1 MNLQT
6 LVPRALSRQI
16 RATSMVRRFW
26 SWWSEELLYFV
37 PPRIRDAFD
46 RQERVLVV
54 TVRDSDLLVDYRHG
68 DDRAQIDRIS
78 MVNSQLV
85 DATSNTDIPDCDR
98 VIVELSP
105 AQAVRRQVL
114 MPQGAEDRLQE
125 VLGYEMDR
133 LTPFAANDVYFDHRV
148 AGRDTSRRVLEV
160 DLIVALR
167 NTVDAVTALLAERGI
182 KASQITL
189 KGAASST
196 NLLPKEHRKSAT
208 SRLPVVPTLLSALAA
223 MLAVTAIAYPLVDQ
237 RLELSRLDVE
247 VNELRP
253 TALAA
258 DQVRAEIAAAV
269 EQSEFFATRWSAA
282 PTKISL
288 LNELAGVMPDD
299 TWLTR
304 VQVSGSTL
312 RIHGESEDASSLI
325 GLIEE
330 STVLLDPSFS
340 SPVTKNPRT
349 GNDRFVIE
357 SQIAIVEGE
366 R

>member
-6 LVPRALSRQI
+6 LVPRALSRRV
-16 RATSMVRRFW
+16 RATSMLRRFW
-26 SWWSEELLYFV
+26 NWWCGELLYFV
-37 PPRIRDAFD
+37 PPQIRDAFD
-46 RQERVLVV
+46 RQERVLNV

-85 DATSNTDIPDCDR
+85 DATSNVDIPDCDR
-98 VIVELSP
+98 VIVELSA
-105 AQAVRRQVL
+105 AQASRRQVF
-114 MPQGAEDRLQE
+114 MPQGAEDRLRE

-133 LTPFAANDVYFDHRV
+133 LTPFAAKDVYFDFRV
-148 AGRDTSRRVLEV
+148 SGRDASRRVVEV

-167 NTVDAVTALLAERGI
+167 QTVDSVMAMLADRGI
-182 KASQITL
+182 RASQITL
-189 KGAASST
+189 KGAASQT
-196 NLLPKEHRKSAT
+196 NLLPKENRKAT
-208 SRLPVVPTLLSALAA
+208 SRLPVVPTLLTALAA
-223 MLAVTAIAYPLVDQ
+223 MLAVAAIAYPLVDQ
-237 RLELSRLDVE
+237 RLQLSRLDVE

-258 DQVRAEIAAAV
+258 DKVRADIAAAV
-269 EQSEFFATRWSAA
+269 EQSEFFTTRWNAA

-288 LNELAGVMPDD
+288 LNELAGLMPDD

-304 VQVSGSTL
+304 VQINGSTL

-330 STVLLDPSFS
+330 SAVLLDPSFS

-357 SQIAIVEGE
+357 SQIAAMDGE
-366 R
+366 Q